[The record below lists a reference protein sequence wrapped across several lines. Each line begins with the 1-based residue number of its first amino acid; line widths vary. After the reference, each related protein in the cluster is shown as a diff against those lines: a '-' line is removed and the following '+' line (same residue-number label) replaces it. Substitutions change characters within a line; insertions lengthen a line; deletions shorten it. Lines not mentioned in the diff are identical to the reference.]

1 MGKYHP
7 SHHVNEWIRYLLYG
21 FNFLLWLFSIGL
33 ILIGILGI
41 AIREDEL
48 NINSKLQFFT
58 DPAAM
63 LIAIAAVVFVITFF
77 GCVGALNENCLFLR
91 IYFILLII
99 LFVLEIIVGILV
111 FAFSGQVKEE
121 IDEIVIE
128 GIRQYRDDA
137 DLTNFIDFA
146 QRELE
151 CCGGLGGF
159 TDWRHNRYFNCS
171 DDPRIVQ
178 TNVEACGVPYSCCLS
193 SDEPIINTQCGFK
206 MQLEFPIDAAE
217 RIYVTGCIDKFV
229 QSAQARTF
237 LLGFTVFAVALLQLF
252 GIFLAFELCRELE
265 EECRNYHRHSATPS

>member
-21 FNFLLWLFSIGL
+21 FNFLLWLLSIGL
-33 ILIGILGI
+33 ILVGILGI

-48 NINSKLQFFT
+48 NINSKLEFFT
-58 DPAAM
+58 DPAAII
-63 LIAIAAVVFVITFF
+63 IAVAAVVFLITFF

-99 LFVLEIIVGILV
+99 LFVVEIILGILV
-111 FAFSGQVKEE
+111 FAFSGQVKQE
-121 IDEIVIE
+121 IDEIVQE
-128 GIRQYRDDA
+128 GIRQYRTDA

-159 TDWRHNRYFNCS
+159 TDWTNNRYFACP
-171 DDPRIVQ
+171 DDPNAE
-178 TNVEACGVPYSCCLS
+178 TNVEACGVPYSCCTS
-193 SDEPIINTQCGFK
+193 SDEDIINTQCGFNIQK
-206 MQLEFPIDAAE
+206 RFPVDAADD
-217 RIYVTGCIDKFV
+217 IYVTGCIDKFV
-229 QSAQARTF
+229 ESAQMRSF
-237 LLGFTVFAVALLQLF
+237 LLGFTIFGIALLQLI